1 MGETILHV
9 EQYFSNL
16 YTIEIKKD
24 FYENV
29 KNQYNGDKI
38 NFYLGDSGDV
48 LTAILPILL
57 VNR

>member
-16 YTIEIKKD
+16 YTIEIKKE
-24 FYENV
+24 FYETQKKKYKGN
-29 KNQYNGDKI
+29 KI